1 MLLVTAPPLL
11 GTLVS
16 VAIVAAAAYAGG
28 LASRWLGQPAV
39 IGQLL
44 AGVVIGP
51 TVLGSGATDL
61 SARLLSP
68 DTVRVVRDL
77 GTIGLV
83 AFAFAIGA
91 RLDPSHLPRTRH
103 FALVAATVF
112 GLPFVAGVGVAVW
125 LYGRH

>member
-1 MLLVTAPPLL
+1 MLLVTASQLF

-16 VAIVAAAAYAGG
+16 VASVGAAAHAGG
-28 LASRWLGQPAV
+28 VRSRRLGQPAV

-51 TVLGSGATDL
+51 TVLGSGANAL

-83 AFAFAIGA
+83 AFAFTIGA
-91 RLDPSHLPRTRH
+91 WLDRSHLPRTHH
-103 FALVAATVF
+103 FVLVAATVF
-112 GLPFVAGVGVAVW
+112 GLPFMAGI
-125 LYGRH
+125 